1 MGSYST
7 DSESFSSRSPSIER
21 RKHKNKKKKKKKKNK
36 KNNSLDNPLMNMV
49 LKHNKK
55 DNKERNESIH
65 GLLWSLPR
73 VPPHLDVF
81 SGNTKI
87 GGLFGRYRFNKQSKG
102 GRYAQYKKNK
112 TFNLKIGGSKYNPL
126 LEIWG

>member
-1 MGSYST
+1 
-7 DSESFSSRSPSIER
+7 
-21 RKHKNKKKKKKKKNK
+21 
-36 KNNSLDNPLMNMV
+36 MNMV

-126 LEIWG
+126 LEIWGISYLKQSPFKDLRRNKPIFKEIPSNIQMVRRKGK